1 MESVFAN
8 VRRRHMRS
16 LIVRSAAAVLL
27 AVSTGT
33 LFAQSVT
40 KPGQLAAE
48 SAAVFS
54 PEVSPAEGSFPT
66 YKNHIPQFEDRH
78 DRIVNRIWVASMLSI
93 VAATGFDAGTSWGKR
108 EGNSLL
114 ASSNGTFG
122 SKGLSIK
129 AGVAAGV
136 IVPEI
141 LFRHHKDLKSK
152 FAIGNLAEAAVFS
165 GVAIHNMGISAPK

>member
-1 MESVFAN
+1 
-8 VRRRHMRS
+8 MRS
-16 LIVRSAAAVLL
+16 LIVRSAAAVLITL
-27 AVSTGT
+27 STGT

-54 PEVSPAEGSFPT
+54 PGVSPVEGSSSAR
-66 YKNHIPQFEDRH
+66 YRSQISRFEDRH
-78 DRIVNRIWVASMLSI
+78 DRIMNRVWVASMLSM

-122 SKGLSIK
+122 AKGLSIK

-136 IVPEI
+136 IVPEL

-152 FAIGNLAEAAVFS
+152 FAIGNFAEAAVFS
-165 GVAIHNMGISAPK
+165 GVAIHNIGISGPK